1 MYGILQPFYFLGDFI
16 VANAWDYISKRL
28 VRAHAR
34 HFTQWLLKEATFIRQ
49 LDNQLQIQ
57 SLYADAL
64 LEVEL
69 HGKRGLLHIEFQS
82 YYDAEMALRTL
93 EYNVM
98 ASRQYDH
105 IRVYSVVIY
114 LRDKGGVP
122 TSPYVR
128 DFIDERP
135 VHLFFYNV
143 IKLWEIPAESI
154 LQMNLTGLLPL
165 IPLTENGKQ
174 PENVQAMIDRLSQ
187 QKEMDLL
194 SISNIIGSLA
204 FTEADERE
212 WFKRRFFMFQDILE
226 DSWMIQEIRE
236 ESFNKG
242 IEKGLEQGL
251 KQERRKELQRF
262 RQMVRDVAQMRFSE
276 LLSLVEQQIGKLDN
290 PDVLQHLTMELFG
303 ARDIDEARELLLHID
318 RTGELN

>member
-1 MYGILQPFYFLGDFI
+1 M
-16 VANAWDYISKRL
+16 ANAWDYISKRL

-34 HFTQWLLKEATFIRQ
+34 HFTKWLLKEATFIRQ

-82 YYDAEMALRTL
+82 YYDATMALRTL

-154 LQMNLTGLLPL
+154 FQLNLTGLLPL

-174 PENVQAMIDRLSQ
+174 PEHVQAMIDRLAQ

-194 SISNIIGSLA
+194 SISNIIGTLA
-204 FTEADERE
+204 FTQADERE

-236 ESFNKG
+236 EFFNKG

-251 KQERRKELQRF
+251 EQGLAQERQKELQRF
-262 RQMVRDVAQMRFSE
+262 RQMVREVAQMRFSE
-276 LLSLVEQQIGKLDN
+276 LTSLAEQQAEKLDN
-290 PDVLQHLTMELFG
+290 PDALQHLTMELFG
-303 ARDIDEARELLLHID
+303 ARDMDEARELLLRID
-318 RTGELN
+318 RTGEHN

>member
-1 MYGILQPFYFLGDFI
+1 M
-16 VANAWDYISKRL
+16 ANAWDYISKRL

-34 HFTQWLLKEATFIRQ
+34 HFTKWLLKEATFIRQ

-82 YYDAEMALRTL
+82 YYDATMALRTL

-105 IRVYSVVIY
+105 TRVYSVVIY

-154 LQMNLTGLLPL
+154 FQSESHGTSAAHSLDRERQTTGTCPGHDRPAGSAKRNGLAINL
-165 IPLTENGKQ
+165 KHYWY
-174 PENVQAMIDRLSQ
+174 A
-187 QKEMDLL
+187 
-194 SISNIIGSLA
+194 SIHAS
-204 FTEADERE
+204 R
-212 WFKRRFFMFQDILE
+212 
-226 DSWMIQEIRE
+226 
-236 ESFNKG
+236 
-242 IEKGLEQGL
+242 
-251 KQERRKELQRF
+251 
-262 RQMVRDVAQMRFSE
+262 
-276 LLSLVEQQIGKLDN
+276 
-290 PDVLQHLTMELFG
+290 
-303 ARDIDEARELLLHID
+303 
-318 RTGELN
+318 

>member
-1 MYGILQPFYFLGDFI
+1 M
-16 VANAWDYISKRL
+16 ANAWDYISKRL

-34 HFTQWLLKEATFIRQ
+34 HFTKWLMKDATFIRQ

-82 YYDAEMALRTL
+82 YYDADMALRTL

-98 ASRQYDH
+98 ASRQYNH

-114 LRDKGGVP
+114 LRNKGGVP

-143 IKLWEIPAESI
+143 IKLWEITAESI
-154 LQMNLTGLLPL
+154 FQMNLTGLLPL

-174 PENVQAMIDRLSQ
+174 PEHVQAMIDQLAKK
-187 QKEMDLL
+187 KEMDLL
-194 SISNIIGSLA
+194 SISNIIGTLA
-204 FTEADERE
+204 FTEANERE

-236 ESFNKG
+236 EFFNKG
-242 IEKGLEQGL
+242 IEKGLEQ
-251 KQERRKELQRF
+251 ERQKELQRF
-262 RQMVRDVAQMRFSE
+262 RQMVKDVAQMRFSE
-276 LLSLVEQQIGKLDN
+276 LIALAEQQARRLDN
-290 PDVLQHLTMELFG
+290 PDALQHLTMQLFS
-303 ARDIDEARELLLHID
+303 ASDIDEARELLLQID
-318 RTGELN
+318 RTDKQN

>member
-1 MYGILQPFYFLGDFI
+1 M
-16 VANAWDYISKRL
+16 ANAWDYISKRL

-34 HFTQWLLKEATFIRQ
+34 HFTKWLMKDATFIRQ

-82 YYDAEMALRTL
+82 YYDADMALRTL

-98 ASRQYDH
+98 ASRQYNH

-114 LRDKGGVP
+114 LRNKGGVP

-143 IKLWEIPAESI
+143 VKLWEIPAESI
-154 LQMNLTGLLPL
+154 FQMNLTGLLPL

-174 PENVQAMIDRLSQ
+174 PEHVQAMIDRLAQ

-194 SISNIIGSLA
+194 SISNIIGTLA
-204 FTEADERE
+204 FTEANERE

-236 ESFNKG
+236 EFFNKG
-242 IEKGLEQGL
+242 IEKGLEQ
-251 KQERRKELQRF
+251 ERQKELHRF
-262 RQMVRDVAQMRFSE
+262 RQMVKDVAQMRFSE
-276 LLSLVEQQIGKLDN
+276 LLSLAEQQAEKLNN
-290 PDVLQHLTMELFG
+290 PDALQHLTMELFG
-303 ARDIDEARELLLHID
+303 ARDMDEARELLLYID
-318 RTGELN
+318 KMGERN

>member
-1 MYGILQPFYFLGDFI
+1 M
-16 VANAWDYISKRL
+16 ANAWDYISKRL

-34 HFTQWLLKEATFIRQ
+34 HFTEWLMKDAIFIRQ

-98 ASRQYDH
+98 ASRQYNH
-105 IRVYSVVIY
+105 IQVYSVVIY

-122 TSPYVR
+122 EPPYIR

-143 IKLWEIPAESI
+143 VKLWEIPAESI
-154 LQMNLTGLLPL
+154 FQLNLTGLLPL
-165 IPLTENGKQ
+165 IPLMENGKQ
-174 PENVQAMIDRLSQ
+174 PEHVQAMIDRLAQ
-187 QKEMDLL
+187 QKDKDLL
-194 SISNIIGSLA
+194 SISYIIGTLA
-204 FTEADERE
+204 FTEIAERE

-226 DSWMIQEIRE
+226 DSWLIQEYI
-236 ESFNKG
+236 NKG
-242 IEKGLEQGL
+242 IEKQ
-251 KQERRKELQRF
+251 RR
-262 RQMVRDVAQMRFSE
+262 A
-276 LLSLVEQQIGKLDN
+276 
-290 PDVLQHLTMELFG
+290 
-303 ARDIDEARELLLHID
+303 
-318 RTGELN
+318 

>member
-1 MYGILQPFYFLGDFI
+1 M
-16 VANAWDYISKRL
+16 ANAWDYISKRL

-34 HFTQWLLKEATFIRQ
+34 HFTKWLLKEATFIRQ

-64 LEVEL
+64 LEVDL
-69 HGKRGLLHIEFQS
+69 YGKRGLLHIEFQS
-82 YYDAEMALRTL
+82 YYDADMAIRTL

-98 ASRQYDH
+98 ASRQYNH
-105 IRVYSVVIY
+105 MPVYSVVIY

-143 IKLWEIPAESI
+143 VKLWEIPAESI
-154 LQMNLTGLLPL
+154 FQMNLTGLLPL

-174 PENVQAMIDRLSQ
+174 PEHVQIMIDRLAQ

-194 SISNIIGSLA
+194 SISYIIGTLV
-204 FTEADERE
+204 FTEASERE
-212 WFKRRFFMFQDILE
+212 WFKRRFFMFQDILQ

-236 ESFNKG
+236 EFFNKG
-242 IEKGLEQGL
+242 IEKGLEQ
-251 KQERRKELQRF
+251 ERQKELQRF
-262 RQMVRDVAQMRFSE
+262 RKMVRDVAQMRFSE
-276 LLSLVEQQIGKLDN
+276 LIPLAEQQAEKLDN
-290 PDVLQHLTMELFG
+290 PDALQGLTMQLVG
-303 ARDIDEARELLLHID
+303 AYDMDEARELLLQID
-318 RTGELN
+318 RTDEQN